1 MAKHDQRILKFL
13 NQNSD
18 RAPTITEMMTRLNIS
33 ISDISDSLGSLQ
45 SQGLIS
51 KKTNGQGIECWFP
64 TASQAAQPI
73 PVAAMQ
79 QDRGQQSSSRM
90 LPQSIVPTQA
100 TQQMPV
106 LGNPVAGEARG
117 GEVRSGLDSRFLGGM
132 TERSMSAPEPQ
143 PPMAKVAPVHHIG
156 EPSYAPSRGFDSS
169 ARNPVTEAP
178 SLPEVPPFNPNAF
191 GLAPA
196 RHGVGIFTLAA
207 GLVAAVALSTFLATR
222 LVSKE
227 VQKASAGFVDRKT
240 LEAAKAELA
249 QFDEKT
255 KAHVQALENDLKRMS
270 AELALSKA
278 TAESLKVA
286 AAKPEP
292 AKAEAKGKAKK
303 AVVAKAKS
311 GSGMTAMAKAAARG
325 AAMRKKAKLA
335 AASRDSESDA
345 VAESGYSESSRGVPE
360 PPGLEDLP
368 PPPSE

>member
-1 MAKHDQRILKFL
+1 
-13 NQNSD
+13 
-18 RAPTITEMMTRLNIS
+18 
-33 ISDISDSLGSLQ
+33 
-45 SQGLIS
+45 
-51 KKTNGQGIECWFP
+51 
-64 TASQAAQPI
+64 
-73 PVAAMQ
+73 
-79 QDRGQQSSSRM
+79 
-90 LPQSIVPTQA
+90 
-100 TQQMPV
+100 
-106 LGNPVAGEARG
+106 
-117 GEVRSGLDSRFLGGM
+117 
-132 TERSMSAPEPQ
+132 
-143 PPMAKVAPVHHIG
+143 MAKVAPVHHIG

-196 RHGVGIFTLAA
+196 RHA